1 MNASWHISSRRAF
14 RILYLLLTTSLVWGC
29 EDIDNFDV
37 SVDGETTVPAA
48 SPLELILGDI
58 PLTEAFTHFDI
69 TQAQGFKN
77 DKYTVDDVDSVR
89 LKSLVMTA
97 TVPEGAD
104 LSFLGEVIFYAET
117 AGLPQ
122 KEIARQDTF
131 PVGQRAV
138 SFAVVRDDLKSYL
151 LAPEG
156 GITVEVL
163 DSSRP
168 KFETTLSIKAVFDVD
183 VNVL

>member
-1 MNASWHISSRRAF
+1 MNTSRHASARTAVS
-14 RILYLLLTTSLVWGC
+14 LLCLLFTASLAWGC
-29 EDIDNFDV
+29 EDVDNFDV

-48 SPLELILGDI
+48 SPLELILGDL
-58 PLTEAFTHFDI
+58 PLTESFTHFDI
-69 TQAQGFKN
+69 TQAQGFRN

-104 LSFLGEVIFYAET
+104 LSFLGEVSFYAET
-117 AGLPQ
+117 AGLPR

-131 PVGQRAV
+131 PVGQSAV

-168 KFETTLSIKAVFDVD
+168 EFETTLSIKAVFDVD